1 MTVSNS
7 IFFSNDHFYNQEM
20 LSSKFILNRTNHT
33 SQFSRLSA
41 VSGDISTE
49 KNLFYLP
56 LNIANIMQ
64 DDK

>member
-1 MTVSNS
+1 
-7 IFFSNDHFYNQEM
+7 M